1 MRTPTYLFNG
11 KKHDFDGISFS
22 MYVNTVI
29 NTVKVD
35 GMSIEFIGTHRKTK
49 TP

>member
-11 KKHDFDGISFS
+11 EKHDIDGILYS
-22 MYVNTVI
+22 MYVNTDI

-35 GMSIEFIGTHRKTK
+35 GMSIDFIGTHRK
-49 TP
+49 